1 MEKKGYYREFYPG
14 YMGHIPYKYE
24 VIGMTVGATNDH
36 IKSLLRK
43 EPDYEKTFVP
53 SNRKDY
59 TYYNKDYFSESMA
72 KSYPLEED
80 TIFSNRSKMQELGF
94 VVINMYYI
102 QSISLDILAI

>member
-24 VIGMTVGATNDH
+24 VIGMTVGATNSH

-53 SNRKDY
+53 
-59 TYYNKDYFSESMA
+59 
-72 KSYPLEED
+72 
-80 TIFSNRSKMQELGF
+80 F
-94 VVINMYYI
+94 VILNI
-102 QSISLDILAI
+102 QYDDFRTRQRREILKIGSL